1 MAISANQLLQ
11 AYNDA
16 VGGDQAQATRLF
28 RILLQQ
34 ALLIRQA
41 QLAMKAMSDVGLTAA
56 EKAELASNETALA
69 NLAGFIG

>member
-16 VGGDQAQATRLF
+16 VGGDTAQATRLF

-34 ALLIRQA
+34 ALLSRQN
-41 QLAMKAMSDVGLTAA
+41 QLANKAMSGVALTTA
-56 EKAELASNETALA
+56 EQAEVISNETDLA
-69 NLAGFIG
+69 NLASLI